1 VETKRNE
8 QTPPLGD
15 MPPEEFRQLG
25 HQAID
30 WIADFLAGLGEQ
42 PVFPA
47 VQPGDLRNQLPL
59 APPLQGEPMPEI
71 LADVDRLIMPG
82 MVHWNHPRFFAYFTS
97 SGSAPGILGELFAAA
112 FNINGMLWQA
122 CPAATELEQVTLDWL
137 RQLAGLPEPF
147 WGLMT
152 DGGSSSNFHALA
164 AAREHLTELNIRE
177 HGLAGR
183 SEVPRLRVYTTEQA
197 HSSIQRGA
205 LALGLGMDS
214 IRLVAVDAE
223 YRMQPAALA
232 AALAEDRR
240 AGWLPCCVVATLGS
254 TSCASLDPVSEI
266 AAICER
272 ERLWL
277 HVDAAYGGAAAL
289 LPEMRPLFAG
299 WERADSITL
308 NPHKWLF
315 VPLDC
320 SVLFT
325 RQRETLRRAFSL
337 VPEYLRTADSAENY
351 MDYSVSLG
359 RRFRALKLWFVLR
372 YFGQEGLAARVRE
385 HLRLAQWFA
394 GLVDAHPAFERL
406 APVPLS
412 VVCFRAHPPGV
423 DDEAALNQFNEALLR
438 AVNQTGDAFLTH
450 TKLDGRFVI
459 RMVIS
464 HLRTDETHILRT
476 WEIVQEQLKGLRNF

>member
-1 VETKRNE
+1 VETKHNE
-8 QTPPLGD
+8 QHGGD
-15 MPPEEFRQLG
+15 MPAEEFRRGG
-25 HQAID
+25 HQVID
-30 WIADFLAGLGEQ
+30 WIADFLAGIGEQ
-42 PVFPA
+42 QVFPA
-47 VQPGDLRNQLPL
+47 TQPGELRAQLPA
-59 APPLQGEPMPEI
+59 APPSQGEPMTEI

-82 MVHWNHPRFFAYFTS
+82 MVHWNHPRFMAYFTS
-97 SGSAPGILGELFAAA
+97 SGSGPGILGELLAAA
-112 FNINGMLWQA
+112 FNINGMLWQS
-122 CPAATELEQVTLDWL
+122 CPAATELEQVTLDWV
-137 RQLAGLPEPF
+137 RQLVGLPETF

-164 AAREHLTELNIRE
+164 AAREHLTALNVRE

-240 AGWLPCCVVATLGS
+240 AGWLPCCVAATLGS
-254 TSCASLDPVSEI
+254 TSCTSLDPVNEL
-266 AAICER
+266 ADLCER
-272 ERLWL
+272 EGAWL
-277 HVDAAYGGAAAL
+277 HVDAAYGGAAAV
-289 LPEMRPLFAG
+289 LPEMRGQFAG
-299 WERADSITL
+299 WERADSITI

-325 RQRETLRRAFSL
+325 RRRDTLRRAFSL

-351 MDYSVSLG
+351 MDYSISLG

-372 YFGQEGLAARVRE
+372 YFGQAGLAERLRE

-412 VVCFRAHPPGV
+412 VVCFRAHPAGV
-423 DDEAALNQFNEALLR
+423 ADEAALNQLNEALLR

-450 TKLDGRFVI
+450 TKLDGRFAI

-464 HLRTDETHILRT
+464 HLRVDESHIRRV
-476 WEIVQEQLKGLRNF
+476 WQIVQEQLARLGS